1 MWGRLV
7 EGGWGSLGLRGG
19 CFGPCVIPFGLGVG
33 ERPVLRWLVRWGGES
48 GERRSSVGQ
57 WVFDGE

>member
-33 ERPVLRWLVRWGGES
+33 EGSFEDDVKEFNES
-48 GERRSSVGQ
+48 RGRRSTMGQ
-57 WVFDGE
+57 